1 MSAIHLTEDN
11 FKSEVL
17 ESTQPVLVDFWAPWC
32 SPCKMMGPIV
42 EALTAELEGTAK
54 VAKLDVDECPNLA
67 QTYKVM
73 SIPTFMV
80 FKNGEVANTTMG
92 AMPKEKLIDL
102 LK

>member
-17 ESTQPVLVDFWAPWC
+17 ESTQPVLVDFWAEWC

-42 EALTAELEGTAK
+42 EALAAELEGTAK
-54 VAKLDVDECPNLA
+54 IAKLDVDECPNLA

-92 AMPKEKLIDL
+92 AMPKERLMEL